1 MRKGITPII
10 AIIILLLIT
19 VSLAGLAWTY
29 LSGILTGRTEGSFV
43 IPTNGIFCDED
54 PTTGNTHIRVLIQ
67 NTGISKNL
75 RYDDFIIAEV
85 DGKDVSSDLNKTV
98 VIKPKESDFILDTDC
113 RGTCGSGVK
122 KVRLGTKTIIL
133 EEYVTCP

>member
-54 PTTGNTHIRVLIQ
+54 VNGTHIRVLIQ
-67 NTGISKNL
+67 NTGLSKNL
-75 RYDDFIIAEV
+75 RASDFIIAEV
-85 DGKDVSSDLNKTV
+85 EGKDVSSDLNGTIS
-98 VIKPKESDFILDTDC
+98 IKPKESDFILDTYC
-113 RGTCGSGVK
+113 GSSCGSGVK
-122 KVRLGTKTIIL
+122 KVRLGTTTIIV
-133 EEYVTCP
+133 ENYVTCP